1 MNNTVTTPAFYE
13 PSSGIAPGGS
23 PVEPLAL
30 GRRTLV
36 IRPLPPEDMPDAVG
50 LISFPP
56 EVVIFVES
64 PGTPPEPDR
73 RAISARTAP
82 SHLISSSS
90 LGAHRRS
97 VLFVVT
103 ILKVC
108 ASFDSSS
115 DAGATTGGDATGAVM
130 SAGFCRF
137 AGRSYSSAS
146 SISANGKRRCGFV
159 S

>member
-1 MNNTVTTPAFYE
+1 V
-13 PSSGIAPGGS
+13 
-23 PVEPLAL
+23 
-30 GRRTLV
+30 
-36 IRPLPPEDMPDAVG
+36 VG

-56 EVVIFVES
+56 EAAIFVES
-64 PGTPPEPDR
+64 PGTPPDPDR

-90 LGAHRRS
+90 LGAQRSS

-103 ILKVC
+103 ILNVC
-108 ASFDSSS
+108 ASFESSS
-115 DAGATTGGDATGAVM
+115 EAGAATGGTDEGDAM
-130 SAGFCRF
+130 RAGFWRF

-146 SISANGKRRCGFV
+146 SISANGKRRCGLV